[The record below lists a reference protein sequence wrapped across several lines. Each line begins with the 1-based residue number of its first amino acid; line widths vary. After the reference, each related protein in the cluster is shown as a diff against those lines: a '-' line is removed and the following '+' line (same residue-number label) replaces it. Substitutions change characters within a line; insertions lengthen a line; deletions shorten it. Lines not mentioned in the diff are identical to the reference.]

1 MKKIAFAGLVLG
13 ISLAAPAAALE
24 HEVVI
29 DHPVGTIAA
38 DYEGAVRVDTRQVGT
53 VAAAG
58 RQSTLRCRWTASLTV
73 ERNAKLGEVLN
84 SRRSMTRDDVAS
96 GSKPGWCS
104 THDKSIDRLVEGQ
117 RDTFREAMLALVAEH
132 RRVILAEADSA
143 RVAGR
148 EG

>member
-1 MKKIAFAGLVLG
+1 MKKFAFAGLALG

-38 DYEGAVRVDTRQVGT
+38 EYEGAVRVDTKQVGT

-58 RQSTLRCRWTASLTV
+58 RQSTLRCQWTASLTV
-73 ERNAKLGEVLN
+73 ERNAKLGEALQ
-84 SRRSMTRDDVAS
+84 SRRSITRDDVAS
-96 GSKPGWCS
+96 GSTPGWCS
-104 THDKSIDRLVEGQ
+104 TREKSIDRLVASR
-117 RDTFREAMLALVAEH
+117 RDTFRDAMLALVAED
-132 RRVILAEADSA
+132 RGVILAEADSA
-143 RVAGR
+143 RASGR